1 MHGAANDNEEEGPE
15 DEAALVA
22 ACARLGEDVESDV
35 EEDRGLGE
43 VGEDLE
49 DEGGGSLGAW
59 RHVLGRV
66 SASGDGSEE
75 DGHDAAQL
83 EGLCECET
91 ERGAGGGRGVEQTS
105 EEEGDVDHAH
115 EDADEDEAVVAHVDG
130 LENPGGEDA
139 QGVPDDDRAGK
150 AEDEVD
156 QSGEELLGPDAHP
169 NELAGGSE
177 ESDGHGVVHD
187 LRGGSQRGAGQEEGR
202 QEDSQILQRQ
212 GRRGWGPL

>member
-1 MHGAANDNEEEGPE
+1 MFWAEYRRAVMAPKRMVTMPLSWKASASVRRRGGQEEGE
-15 DEAALVA
+15 
-22 ACARLGEDVESDV
+22 
-35 EEDRGLGE
+35 
-43 VGEDLE
+43 
-49 DEGGGSLGAW
+49 
-59 RHVLGRV
+59 
-66 SASGDGSEE
+66 
-75 DGHDAAQL
+75 
-83 EGLCECET
+83 
-91 ERGAGGGRGVEQTS
+91 EQTS

-156 QSGEELLGPDAHP
+156 QSGEELIGADAHP

-187 LRGGSQRGAGQEEGR
+187 LRGGGQRGAGGLT
-202 QEDSQILQRQ
+202 DSPKTR
-212 GRRGWGPL
+212 